1 VRDAVHANLL
11 YKYQEVVVGRG
22 LVSGQSV
29 VLEILAN
36 PTTGTWTILA
46 TNQNNVSCV
55 VAAGRNWQEVEK
67 QPGDP
72 ET

>member
-1 VRDAVHANLL
+1 VRDAAHASLL
-11 YKYQEVVVGRG
+11 LKYQEVVVGRG

-46 TNQNNVSCV
+46 TNRDNVSCI
-55 VAAGRNWQEVEK
+55 VAAGQGWQEVEL
-67 QPGDP
+67 
-72 ET
+72 T